1 MVAGYQTYYSSTG
14 SSSSHHD
21 EQTALLT
28 GQPSISATQF
38 DKDWNTII
46 RSWLPSWKAFRQS
59 KPVQLIPSI
68 TLGAIIWFCVPASD
82 DLTPTAI
89 RLLAVFVSCI
99 FALITTSVDIS
110 LLVLSG
116 LTLLAMTHSF
126 QCEDKLTGRSTECR
140 LCGTENPL
148 TGDIYKCNGAKESFH
163 HSLEGFSSSV
173 VWLIFAAFHLG
184 KAVEVTHLGRRVSLL
199 MIKLFGKHIMGLAY
213 AIVISAPFVPSNTAR
228 GGGIVHPVVHSIA
241 TTLGSTPT
249 NDPKVGGFLMLVGS
263 HSNLLSASMYLT
275 GMAANPIVVAKASQ
289 LYPEMTFDFLTWFK
303 GSVVPGM
310 VCAVALPLILY
321 WACGMMSNKKN
332 GHDEEQLAGST
343 TASSHAVAASGNS
356 KAAQQADSIDIVQHA
371 QLELEKMGSMSA
383 KEWQLCLVLLMC
395 LVLWVTSSYTK
406 LDATLVALLGL
417 VVLLHMGTMTWKDI
431 SKNTSAWDTLFW
443 LGGFVTMAHQLSD
456 AGASAFLGH
465 RISNMIEDLGL
476 PPVPFLAI
484 AYFLTTFMFS
494 SLSAHIVAFVA
505 TFLDAGHALGANPML
520 LTVLLAYFGTLS
532 GCMTNYSTGMAAMYY
547 ASGYV
552 SRSRWFIIGFQLALF
567 YIVIYFTVGMGW
579 WRLLGWWN

>member
-1 MVAGYQTYYSSTG
+1 MIHVLQWIDLPFLKA
-14 SSSSHHD
+14 
-21 EQTALLT
+21 
-28 GQPSISATQF
+28 
-38 DKDWNTII
+38 WV
-46 RSWLPSWKAFRQS
+46 PSWKNLRQS
-59 KPVQLIPSI
+59 KPIQLIPSI
-68 TLGAIIWFCVPASD
+68 AIGAIIWFGVPASD
-82 DLTPTAI
+82 ELTPTAI

-199 MIKLFGKHIMGLAY
+199 MIKMFGKHIMGLAY
-213 AIVISAPFVPSNTAR
+213 AIVMSELLLAPFVPSNTAR

-249 NDPKVGGFLMLVGS
+249 HDPKVGGFLMLVGS

-321 WACGMMSNKKN
+321 WACGMIKS
-332 GHDEEQLAGST
+332 
-343 TASSHAVAASGNS
+343 
-356 KAAQQADSIDIVQHA
+356 AQQGDINIVQHA
-371 QLELEKMGSMSA
+371 QIELEKMGSMSI

-567 YIVIYFTVGMGW
+567 YIVIYFTIGMGW